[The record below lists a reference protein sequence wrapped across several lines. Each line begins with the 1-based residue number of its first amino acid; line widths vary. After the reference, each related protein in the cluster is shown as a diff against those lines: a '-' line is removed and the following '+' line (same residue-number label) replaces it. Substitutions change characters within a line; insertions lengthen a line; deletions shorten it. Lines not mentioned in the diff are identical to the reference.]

1 MITATPRLAVLASS
15 WMIGIS
21 ISRMVRKPAV
31 SVARAT
37 LPGMNRRRKQMRAAA
52 EQSAPSQ
59 TWPFSALIICTPWD
73 TPMAKTRNG
82 TRIDSG
88 SMPKPNSTSS
98 PSCQTTATS
107 EQTSGR
113 MVSRLDREY
122 R

>member
-1 MITATPRLAVLASS
+1 MITATPRLAVIASS

-31 SVARAT
+31 SVASAT

-52 EQSAPSQ
+52 EQSSPSH
-59 TWPFSALIICTPWD
+59 TWPFRALIICTPCE

-88 SMPKPNSTSS
+88 SMPNPNSTSN
-98 PSCQTTATS
+98 PSCQMTATS
-107 EQTSGR
+107 EQIRGR
-113 MVSRLDREY
+113 IVSRQDREY